1 MHASR
6 SARTAAVWLLLSSL
20 LAMPAAQAARAWKAY
35 ERVRIEVVDRDTGI
49 TAQPVS
55 HRGDSWIA
63 GTPGAPYAIRLTNTT
78 GARVLVVL
86 SVDGINA
93 ISGETAAPSQT
104 GYVLAP
110 WQTTEITGWRKSH
123 ADVARFEFAALGD
136 SYAARTG
143 RPDNVGTIGI
153 AVFGERAPPPPVAV
167 SRSPYPA
174 PPSPPAP
181 TARGRSASTASDSAA
196 AESSASD
203 MRAERQSIGTGHG
216 AREWAPVSSTAFER
230 ATRTPVQVTALR
242 YDSVDALVARGVL
255 PRHRAWAQARRPEAF
270 PGGFVPD
277 P

>member
-1 MHASR
+1 MSASR
-6 SARTAAVWLLLSSL
+6 SFRSATVWLVLASL
-20 LAMPAAQAARAWKAY
+20 LTMPVAHAARVYKAN
-35 ERVRIEVVDRDTGI
+35 ERVRIEVVDRDTGS
-49 TAQPVS
+49 TAQPVA
-55 HRGDSWIA
+55 HRGEHWIA

-78 GARVLVVL
+78 GGRVLVVL
-86 SVDGINA
+86 SVDGVNA

-123 ADVARFEFAALGD
+123 DDVARFEFAALGD

-153 AVFGERAPPPPVAV
+153 AVFGERAAPPPVTVA
-167 SRSPYPA
+167 RAPYPA
-174 PPSPPAP
+174 PSAP
-181 TARGRSASTASDSAA
+181 VPQRRSASAASDSIAS
-196 AESSASD
+196 ESATSD

-230 ATRTPVQVTALR
+230 ATRNPVQVTTLR
-242 YDSVDALVARGVL
+242 YDSVDALVSRGVL
-255 PRHRAWAQARRPEAF
+255 PRHRAWAQAHRPEAF